1 MILTSYILNHIK
13 VYIMVAC
20 KNCGCELKEGA
31 KFCPECGTEVI
42 VEKFSSENQFCP
54 NCGYKMPKGLKFCP
68 VCGSPTSNAPQVNNT
83 VNNTGNFV
91 VNKEKDPTLAA
102 ILSFLIVGLGQIYLG
117 LTKKGILLFI
127 GAIISGFLMLILIGF
142 VTWLLIWG
150 YAIYD
155 AHNSA
160 KKMNNGIAVED
171 TIDINNLF

>member
-1 MILTSYILNHIK
+1 
-13 VYIMVAC
+13 MVAC
-20 KNCGCELKEGA
+20 KNCGCELQEGA
-31 KFCPECGTEVI
+31 KFCKECGAEVI
-42 VEKFSSENQFCP
+42 VEEEFSGEPQFCS

-68 VCGSPTSNAPQVNNT
+68 ECGSPTSNAPQVNNT
-83 VNNTGNFV
+83 VNNTGNAV

-102 ILSFLIVGLGQIYLG
+102 ILSFLVVGLGQVYLG

-127 GAIISGFLMLILIGF
+127 GAVISGFLMLILIGF

-155 AHNSA
+155 ANNSA

-171 TIDINNLF
+171 TIDFNNLF